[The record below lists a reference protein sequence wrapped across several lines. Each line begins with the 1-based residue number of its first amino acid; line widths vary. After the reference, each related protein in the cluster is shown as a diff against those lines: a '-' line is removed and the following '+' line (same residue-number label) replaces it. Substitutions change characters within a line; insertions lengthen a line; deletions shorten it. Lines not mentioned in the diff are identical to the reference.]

1 MYNPDYSTYRSQMKN
16 LNPDLQETEI
26 YSMWKSVMEPGWNV
40 QTSPAI
46 GVDGLYHF
54 LYITERLDDGKIY
67 VGKHSTR
74 DLNDGYQGS
83 GYDIQD
89 GIKLGKRFKT
99 TKLHFFKTE
108 NEAYAAEKNI
118 VNLPFI
124 NSKYVLNHVGGG
136 ISDKPDPPSIVKKVD
151 SGVSVVRSVKG
162 NAWSFSRLN
171 VPVGS
176 ILVWEKDKSKTCVVM
191 DDWTVEYDGK
201 KMNLPTLDKLL
212 GNGISY
218 CKNTLNSFSFN
229 GKTLAELKEQILDKS
244 V

>member
-1 MYNPDYSTYRSQMKN
+1 MLKELKS
-16 LNPDLQETEI
+16 DLPEDDI
-26 YSMWKSVMEPGWNV
+26 YQRYMGVIEPGWNV
-40 QTSPAI
+40 QHNPAI

-67 VGKHSTR
+67 VGKHSTK

-89 GIKLGKRFKT
+89 GIKLGKQFKT

-108 NEAYAAEKNI
+108 NEAYAAEKSI

-136 ISDKPDPPSIVKKVD
+136 ISDKPDPPSIVKKVNA
-151 SGVSVVRSVKG
+151 SGVSVVRSAKG
-162 NAWSFSRLN
+162 KAWPFSQLN

-176 ILVWEKDKSKTCVVM
+176 ILVWEKDKSTDCVVI
-191 DDWTVEYDGK
+191 DDWNVEYDGK

-212 GNGISY
+212 GNGVPY

-229 GKTLAELKEQILDKS
+229 GNTLAELKEQILDKS